1 MVDGEKKGE
10 RVALDKDEFVP
21 LPDDEEEE
29 EEEEEAD
36 EEDEVVEEEEEEEEE
51 KEEEEEEEEEVLEG
65 VEVPG
70 LFIFAISM
78 AINDAIFV
86 LFINSATLASKED
99 PA

>member
-1 MVDGEKKGE
+1 MVDGEKKWE
-10 RVALDKDEFVP
+10 RVAHNKEDLVS
-21 LPDDEEEE
+21 LPDDEEEDEEEE
-29 EEEEEAD
+29 EEED
-36 EEDEVVEEEEEEEEE
+36 D
-51 KEEEEEEEEEVLEG
+51 EEEVEVELE
-65 VEVPG
+65 VEEILEEFEVLG

>member
-1 MVDGEKKGE
+1 MVDGDKKKE
-10 RVALDKDEFVP
+10 RVGLKEEDLVS
-21 LPDDEEEE
+21 LPDEEEE
-29 EEEEEAD
+29 DEDEEEDD
-36 EEDEVVEEEEEEEEE
+36 EEDEVEVEEEE
-51 KEEEEEEEEEVLEG
+51 VSEG
-65 VEVPG
+65 VEVPD

>member
-10 RVALDKDEFVP
+10 RVALDKADFVP
-21 LPDDEEEE
+21 LPNDEEEE
-29 EEEEEAD
+29 EDD
-36 EEDEVVEEEEEEEEE
+36 EEDEVEGEGEEQEEEQ
-51 KEEEEEEEEEVLEG
+51 EVLEG

>member
-1 MVDGEKKGE
+1 MVDGEKKWE
-10 RVALDKDEFVP
+10 RVAHNKEDLVW
-21 LPDDEEEE
+21 LPDDEEEDEEEE
-29 EEEEEAD
+29 EEED
-36 EEDEVVEEEEEEEEE
+36 D
-51 KEEEEEEEEEVLEG
+51 EEEEVEVELE
-65 VEVPG
+65 VEEIVEEFEVLS

>member
-36 EEDEVVEEEEEEEEE
+36 EEDEVVEEEEEEE
-51 KEEEEEEEEEVLEG
+51 KEEEEEEEVLEG